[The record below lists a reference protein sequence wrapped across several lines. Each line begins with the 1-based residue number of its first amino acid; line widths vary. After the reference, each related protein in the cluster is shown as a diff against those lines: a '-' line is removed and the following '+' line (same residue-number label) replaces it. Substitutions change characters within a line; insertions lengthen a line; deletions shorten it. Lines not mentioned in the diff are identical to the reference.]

1 MTDSITFDDYT
12 ITVVQG
18 SVDTALAGEIATFW
32 LANGAL
38 ADPQEARRRVAE
50 VVCVAR
56 NRAREIVGLNTV
68 YLSTLGRPPR
78 AYYLYR
84 AFIRPA
90 DRRLGL
96 ARCMSFLCYEHL
108 RTHAPLREILGLA
121 LVVENAKFATEPGQA
136 YLEQSGGRHIG
147 NDQIGRHVWTF
158 DFADQALNEKVF
170 LALGKPAQQT
180 VPAS

>member
-32 LANGAL
+32 LANGGL

-68 YLSTLGRPPR
+68 YLSTLRRPPQ

-84 AFIRPA
+84 AFIRAA

-96 ARCMSFLCYEHL
+96 AKCMHYLCYEHL
-108 RTHAPLREILGLA
+108 RAGTLLRNILGVA
-121 LVVENAKFATEPGQA
+121 LVVENAKFTRAPGQA
-136 YLEQSGGRHIG
+136 YLERCGGRHIG
-147 NDQIGRHVWTF
+147 NDQNGRHVWTF
-158 DFADQALNEKVF
+158 DFDDQPLNRKV
-170 LALGKPAQQT
+170 AAVLGVGGQGR
-180 VPAS
+180 S